1 MLVKWLFCANTLCFS
16 HQEKNTFIPPPPP
29 SPQSM
34 QNKLEW
40 KQHHLL
46 ISHSE
51 EARLTSLL
59 KVREVQTQK
68 TLSSYA
74 AKNASWK
81 Q

>member
-16 HQEKNTFIPPPPP
+16 HQEKNTFIPPPTAF
-29 SPQSM
+29 SSVHAKQIGV
-34 QNKLEW
+34 

-51 EARLTSLL
+51 EARQLLL
-59 KVREVQTQK
+59 KVRKSKLKK

>member
-16 HQEKNTFIPPPPP
+16 HQEKNTCIPPPNAV
-29 SPQSM
+29 SSVHAKQIGV
-34 QNKLEW
+34 

-51 EARLTSLL
+51 EARQLLL
-59 KVREVQTQK
+59 KVRKSKLKK

>member
-16 HQEKNTFIPPPPP
+16 HEEKNTFIPPPTAF
-29 SPQSM
+29 SSVRAKQIGV
-34 QNKLEW
+34 

-51 EARLTSLL
+51 EARQLLL
-59 KVREVQTQK
+59 KVMKSKPKK